1 MLIIG
6 CSNSR
11 DLAKKIA
18 VKARR
23 HGKVKYSELETA
35 RFPDGEI
42 YVRYN
47 VPVKDKKV
55 VLVQSFY
62 GNISDEMIEVVFA
75 AQTAKDLGAK
85 EVTLV
90 APYFPY
96 FRQDKRFKPGE
107 SISIQVIAKMLN
119 RFIHRLIVVDPHLHR
134 LKSMYDVFT
143 CRCHNLSAD
152 PAIARYIEQNIK
164 NVIIIGPDWESY
176 RWAEKTADIIGCESA
191 ILEKKRY
198 SATKVDVRINKKID
212 LKDKTVVLVD
222 DIISTGHTMQE
233 AIKDLKKI
241 GAKKFVI
248 ICVHSLF
255 VGNAMDRL
263 KKTGARIV
271 SCNTIK
277 HKTNKIDVT
286 SIIETA
292 LKHHIMETA

>member
-11 DLAKKIA
+11 DIAKDIA
-18 VKARR
+18 GDLKKKA
-23 HGKVKYSELETA
+23 KVKYAELETA

-42 YVRYN
+42 YVRYP
-47 VPVKDKKV
+47 VPVKGHKV

-62 GNISDEMIEVVFA
+62 GNISDEMMEVVFA

-85 EVTLV
+85 EVALV

-107 SISIQVIAKMLN
+107 CISIQVVAKMLN
-119 RFIHRLIVVDPHLHR
+119 RFIQRLFVVDPHLHR
-134 LKSMYDVFT
+134 LNSMYDVFT
-143 CRCHNLSAD
+143 CKCHKLTAD
-152 PAIARYIEQNIK
+152 PAIAKYIKNNLK
-164 NVIIIGPDWESY
+164 NVILIGPDWESY
-176 RWAEKTADIIGCESA
+176 RWAEKTADIVGCDSA

-212 LKDKTVVLVD
+212 LKNKTVVLVD
-222 DIISTGHTMQE
+222 DIISTGHTMEE

-255 VGNAMDRL
+255 IGDALKRL
-263 KKTGARIV
+263 KKTGAKII

-277 HKTNKIDVT
+277 HTTNRIDISPVIQ
-286 SIIETA
+286 SA
-292 LKHHIMETA
+292 LSDRMI

>member
-6 CSNSR
+6 CSNSKDMAR
-11 DLAKKIA
+11 KIA
-18 VKARR
+18 AGLRKKT
-23 HGKVKYSELETA
+23 KVKYSSLVTKK
-35 RFPDGEI
+35 FPDNEI
-42 YVRYN
+42 YVRYD
-47 VPVKDKKV
+47 VPVKEEEV

-62 GNISDEMIEVVFA
+62 GDISDQMIEVIFA

-85 EVTLV
+85 EVALV

-107 SISIQVIAKMLN
+107 CISIQVISKMFN
-119 RFIHRLIVVDPHLHR
+119 RVLDRLMVVDPHLHR

-143 CRCHNLSAD
+143 CKCRRLSAD
-152 PAIARYIEQNIK
+152 PAIADYIRKRLK

-212 LKDKTVVLVD
+212 LKDRTVVLVD
-222 DIISTGHTMQE
+222 DIISTGHTMQD

-241 GAKKFVI
+241 GAKRFVV
-248 ICVHSLF
+248 ICVHALF
-255 VGNAMDRL
+255 VGDAMKRL
-263 KKTGARIV
+263 ARTGAKIV

-277 HKTNKIDVT
+277 HRTNKIDVVP
-286 SIIETA
+286 IIKQA
-292 LKHHIMETA
+292 LVR